1 LRYILLVY
9 RDEKMWEEMSPQQR
23 VAAYEDAVEFGDEL
37 RKRGVYHGGNPLEHV
52 STATTVRMKHGK
64 PVITDGPFAET
75 KEALGGYSIV
85 EAKDLDEML
94 EMVKRHPLVRA
105 GLSIEVRPIREGPP
119 R

>member
-1 LRYILLVY
+1 MRYILLVY
-9 RDEKMWEEMSPQQR
+9 RDEKMWEEMSSQQR
-23 VAAYEDAVEFGDEL
+23 VAAYEEAVEFSDEL